1 MSVVGSV
8 RLCQLPRI
16 REAQGRC
23 QPRGETAAAFRP
35 LRIAMPELGY
45 LMRKRIQRI
54 VVAVIAAVP
63 IMAGAWAL
71 SRREPP
77 ALRVNSAMVFDDAV
91 NRGEMLRQVH
101 GIDTPPPETVVMIP
115 SGNVGRVERRTCLP
129 VTAGRPRDNATE
141 TK

>member
-35 LRIAMPELGY
+35 LRIAMPGLDY

-54 VVAVIAAVP
+54 VVAVIAAVRS
-63 IMAGAWAL
+63 WRAL
-71 SRREPP
+71 GLCRDASLPR
-77 ALRVNSAMVFDDAV
+77 SA
-91 NRGEMLRQVH
+91 
-101 GIDTPPPETVVMIP
+101 
-115 SGNVGRVERRTCLP
+115 
-129 VTAGRPRDNATE
+129 
-141 TK
+141 